1 MLKYLMT
8 DSIKPMNRLLKNILL
23 AIVTLFAVMNFAM
36 AQVDANHA
44 DQAALDGIKGLG
56 PTTSK
61 AIIAE
66 RNTNGK
72 FKDWADFESR
82 VRGIGE
88 KKSVRL
94 SQSGLTVNGRSK
106 PRITAMPAK

>member
-1 MLKYLMT
+1 MFK
-8 DSIKPMNRLLKNILL
+8 KILL
-23 AIVTLFAVMNFAM
+23 FFATLFVAMNFAM

-66 RNTNGK
+66 RIKNGK
-72 FKDWADFESR
+72 FRDWTDFEQR
-82 VRGIGE
+82 VKGIGE
-88 KKSVRL
+88 KKSL
-94 SQSGLTVNGRSK
+94 SLSRAGLIVNGKGKAGSSSAANTR
-106 PRITAMPAK
+106 

>member
-1 MLKYLMT
+1 MT
-8 DSIKPMNRLLKNILL
+8 NLLKKILFFFVTLL
-23 AIVTLFAVMNFAM
+23 AAMSFAM
-36 AQVDANHA
+36 AQVDANYA

-72 FKDWADFESR
+72 FKDWTDFEKR
-82 VRGIGE
+82 VKGIAE

-94 SQSGLTVNGRSK
+94 SQSGLTVNGKSK
-106 PRITAMPAK
+106 PGVAVVPAK

>member
-1 MLKYLMT
+1 MFNKF
-8 DSIKPMNRLLKNILL
+8 LLFIT
-23 AIVTLFAVMNFAM
+23 ALFAVMNFSM

-61 AIIAE
+61 AIISE
-66 RNTNGK
+66 RNAHGK
-72 FKDWADFESR
+72 FKDWADFECR
-82 VRGIGE
+82 VKGISG

-94 SQSGLTVNGRSK
+94 SQSGLTVNGTKK
-106 PRITAMPAK
+106 PGVVTAPAKAFTSTSTYSFK